1 MVRGRAMSADY
12 KPEPG
17 RRVVRISPE
26 FLAGWIGTGSRACIA
41 ETRIEDLA
49 IVDVRRSDVLIGAP
63 VFELLVESMAWADCI
78 GAGFDEAAQWLPT
91 YRTLADDESARALL
105 AETIRAR
112 DAAQITANDVMG
124 RLIAKGFEL
133 DKALNAAR
141 DLSARV
147 DQLLDERARSVASAA
162 AVQAAAVAAEPVFRV
177 KQVDVEMGPGELD
190 HRTTVVAVTDAVVVL
205 SSGGAVRIVP
215 VER

>member
-147 DQLLDERARSVASAA
+147 DQLLDERARSAA
-162 AVQAAAVAAEPVFRV
+162 RSAAVAAEPVFRV

>member
-141 DLSARV
+141 DLSARL
-147 DQLLDERARSVASAA
+147 DQLLDERARSVARAA
-162 AVQAAAVAAEPVFRV
+162 AVETEPVFRV

>member
-1 MVRGRAMSADY
+1 MSADY
-12 KPEPG
+12 KPKPG

-63 VFELLVESMAWADCI
+63 VFELLVESMTWADGI
-78 GAGFDEAAQWLPT
+78 GAGFDQAAQWLPT

-147 DQLLDERARSVASAA
+147 DQLLDERARSAA
-162 AVQAAAVAAEPVFRV
+162 RSAAVAAEPVFRV
-177 KQVDVEMGPGELD
+177 KQVDLEMGPGELD

>member
-147 DQLLDERARSVASAA
+147 DQLLDERARSAA
-162 AVQAAAVAAEPVFRV
+162 RSAAVAAEPVFRV
-177 KQVDVEMGPGELD
+177 KQVDLEMGPGELD